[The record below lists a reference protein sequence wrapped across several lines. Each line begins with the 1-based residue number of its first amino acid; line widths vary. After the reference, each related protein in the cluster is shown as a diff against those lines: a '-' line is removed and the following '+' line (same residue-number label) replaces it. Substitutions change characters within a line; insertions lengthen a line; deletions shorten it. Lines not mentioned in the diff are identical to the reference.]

1 MKATELKCH
10 VEGMLDPPGS
20 FKRRFTGHR
29 TLTASLW
36 FTCLSTAFLL
46 AACKHSPTDKA
57 QSSAS
62 PTVAPPTTGSGSAKV
77 SYRPNVH
84 VVEQE
89 AGTRAIQGVS
99 TNGAA
104 LLLDATDPQVQ
115 SLKEGDVLVVKGLL
129 AKKIIGTEVEGS
141 SLLVL
146 TQPASLVEAVQDGKI
161 QVSAPVRFGVVR
173 AANESPKLPG
183 SFLDRLIP
191 PVYAQSPDGQALKD
205 SEAKE
210 QKDVYGNILGGI
222 TGAIIDGWT
231 TDFSTTP
238 GDGRLNINITM
249 KKNVGGFVALITGE
263 GYISNFD
270 FDSNIGVENSSYQNI
285 DAGLKKLN
293 GQMNFKWEVST
304 DTPGVRAG
312 QDRIKLPAGID
323 IPLYQYLDGL
333 PLYLE
338 ISSALL
344 IEPALT
350 GGKEYSRGAFRIT
363 YDGYQHF
370 SGKTGVI
377 DSDGKVTGD
386 IQFLESQNIS
396 AIAPM
401 GMIVAF
407 AAPRIELTFG
417 VSKVFPFKGMKEAA
431 SKVDL
436 LAEQLA
442 KRILTPEQYAQYKS
456 SPMGD
461 FTFSNAIEM
470 ANKSDA
476 EAFFEMVSSA
486 GVSFTGVSAV
496 TPCTRHDIQLS
507 GKVGVSAEVMG
518 VELGKSEK
526 DIYQKD
532 FTRIDPPGTKL
543 CESVGQSG

>member
-1 MKATELKCH
+1 MKVIGLKG
-10 VEGMLDPPGS
+10 EIERKLNPPS
-20 FKRRFTGHR
+20 RSKRRFTGSR
-29 TLTASLW
+29 S
-36 FTCLSTAFLL
+36 L
-46 AACKHSPTDKA
+46 AACLSCLCIPIAVLLAGCKHPKTA
-57 QSSAS
+57 QTEGSSAAAS
-62 PTVAPPTTGSGSAKV
+62 VPPATGSGSAKV
-77 SYRPNVH
+77 TYRSNVH
-84 VVEQE
+84 VVEQQ

-104 LLLDATDPQVQ
+104 LLLDASDPKLQ
-115 SLKEGDVLVVKGLL
+115 SLQAGDVLVVKGLL

-146 TQPASLVEAVQDGKI
+146 TQPASLVDAVQDGKI
-161 QVSAPVRFGVVR
+161 QVSAPIRFGT
-173 AANESPKLPG
+173 AHAENLQPNPPG
-183 SFLDRLIP
+183 GFFDRLVP
-191 PVYAQSPDGQALKD
+191 PVYAQGTKGGDGD
-205 SEAKE
+205 
-210 QKDVYGNILGGI
+210 ILGGI
-222 TGAIIDGWT
+222 KGAIIDGWT

-238 GDGRLNINITM
+238 GEGRLNINMTL
-249 KKNVGGFVALITGE
+249 KKNVGGFVALITGD

-293 GQMNFKWEVST
+293 GVMNFKWEVST
-304 DTPGVRAG
+304 DTPGPRTG

-323 IPLYQYLDGL
+323 IPLYQYLDGM

-338 ISSALL
+338 VSSALL

-396 AIAPM
+396 AVAPM

-417 VSKVFPFKGMKEAA
+417 VSKVMPFTDMKEAA
-431 SKVDL
+431 AKVDL
-436 LAEQLA
+436 LADQLA
-442 KRILTPEQYAQYKS
+442 KRLLTPEQYAQYKS

-461 FTFSNAIEM
+461 FTFTKAIEM

-486 GVSFTGVSAV
+486 GVSFTGVSV
-496 TPCTRHDIQLS
+496 VSPCTRHDIQLS